1 MKNKKKY
8 SFFPLTLGCSKNQV
22 DMEYLLGE
30 ITKRGHIIVGDMD
43 KADFVLLN
51 TCSFI
56 HEARVESEKV
66 AKRLSK
72 KKKVILLGCYV
83 QMFGERVFK
92 IFPEIDL
99 FFGTEGG
106 KFTEKILEN
115 LNGKKKILKLNG
127 NENIFYSLERYPL
140 NRFHTYIKISEGCIR
155 RCSFC
160 NIPSIRGGL
169 RSKKID
175 EILKEV
181 EKMVSMGFQE
191 FEIISEDTSLYGI
204 DLYKR
209 RMILKLIESL
219 TKNFTDKKFRL
230 LYVYPDKSIYD
241 IVSAVKESKSFI
253 KYIDVPFQHVSE
265 NVIKYMNREKVDVFE
280 ISRMIKKMGLVL
292 RSSFIVGFPEEKA
305 KDFKMLKDYIK
316 EGYVDKLGL
325 FMYSDENDRIK
336 DTVDYSKKIERFN
349 ILININKRL
358 ALKRMKEKIGKFH
371 EAVFYHSDGEFIY
384 GRLLEDAPD
393 IDDVIV
399 SNNIKLQRFNLVKVK
414 VKDIKYYHYIC

>member
-1 MKNKKKY
+1 
-8 SFFPLTLGCSKNQV
+8 
-22 DMEYLLGE
+22 MEYLLGE
-30 ITKRGHIIVGDMD
+30 IKKKGHIIVGDLD

-56 HEARVESEKV
+56 QDARLESEKV
-66 AKRLSK
+66 AKKLSK
-72 KKKVILLGCYV
+72 RKKVILLGCYV
-83 QMFGERVFK
+83 QMYREKVFK
-92 IFPEIDL
+92 IFPNINL
-99 FFGTEGG
+99 FFGTESG
-106 KFTEKILEN
+106 KFTKNILEN
-115 LNGKKKILKLNG
+115 LERSEKILKVNG

-160 NIPSIRGGL
+160 NIPMIRGEL

-181 EKMVSMGFQE
+181 EKLVNMGFQE

-204 DLYKR
+204 DLYKKK
-209 RMILKLIESL
+209 MILKLIESL
-219 TKNFTDKKFRL
+219 NRNFTDKKFRL

-265 NVIKYMNREKVDVFE
+265 NVLRSMNREKIDVEE
-280 ISRMIKKMGLVL
+280 ISKMIKNMGLTL
-292 RSSFIVGFPEEKA
+292 RSSFIVGFPEEKE
-305 KDFKMLKDYIK
+305 KDFNMLKDYIK
-316 EGYVDKLGL
+316 KGYVDKLGL
-325 FMYSDENDRIK
+325 FIYSNENDKIE

-349 ILININKRL
+349 SLININRKI
-358 ALKRMKEKIGKFH
+358 ALKNMKEKIGKFH
-371 EAVFYHSDGEFIY
+371 EAVFYYSDGKFTY

-393 IDDVIV
+393 IDDIII
-399 SNNIKLQRFNLVKVK
+399 SKDIKLQKFESVKVK
-414 VKDIKYYHYIC
+414 VKDVKDYCYIC